1 MRDRLIS
8 QLNDALRCADSKTV
22 EKVLFAPVQIKDD
35 SELVYHKHSVLK
47 NSKLLMTNLCVLGIV
62 IDGVPIA
69 GVYDDA
75 GELVGFK

>member
-1 MRDRLIS
+1 MRDQLIT
-8 QLNDALRCADSKTV
+8 QLNDVLKCADSRAV
-22 EKVLFAPVQIKDD
+22 EKVMFAPVQLKDD

-47 NSKLLMTNLCVLGIV
+47 DSKLLMTNLCVLGIV